1 MKRPLAPLLFS
12 TLLCGCFATQRDI
25 LDLSQQNDTLAIHV
39 HTIQKTMSSLQASQA
54 DLNEKL
60 EVLHKDVVSLNEN
73 LKDNRETMSRLS
85 SKMDDLGAAMSTKVG
100 AIDRSLQ
107 QKGSEE
113 SRRIA
118 QLEDQL
124 KKREAAEAEEKRKAA
139 EEAAK
144 RAAEPS
150 SLAPSQLY
158 HQAYVQLNQGKYDLA
173 VQGFGLYLEKFP
185 KGEVADLATYY
196 LGQAQFG
203 QKKWGDAAHQF
214 ALVLDRYP
222 KSDLVAA
229 ARLRY
234 GQCLLNI
241 GGHADEAKRY
251 LDSIPAD
258 FPNSPEAKKAADL
271 LKGLQKSSGKKK
283 P

>member
-1 MKRPLAPLLFS
+1 MKGPLPLLAF

-85 SKMDDLGAAMSTKVG
+85 SKMDDLGAAMSSKVT

-107 QKGSEE
+107 QKGTEE

-144 RAAEPS
+144 RAAEPA
-150 SLAPSQLY
+150 LAPSQIY

-196 LGQAQFG
+196 LAQSYYG
-203 QKKWGDAAHQF
+203 QKDWKEAAHKF
-214 ALVLDRYP
+214 ALVMDRYP
-222 KSDLVAA
+222 KSELNAA

-241 GGHADEAKRY
+241 GGHEDEAKRY
-251 LDSIPAD
+251 LESVPQD
-258 FPNSPEAKKAADL
+258 FPNSPEAKKAAEL
-271 LKGLQKSSGKKK
+271 LKGLQKSPGKKK